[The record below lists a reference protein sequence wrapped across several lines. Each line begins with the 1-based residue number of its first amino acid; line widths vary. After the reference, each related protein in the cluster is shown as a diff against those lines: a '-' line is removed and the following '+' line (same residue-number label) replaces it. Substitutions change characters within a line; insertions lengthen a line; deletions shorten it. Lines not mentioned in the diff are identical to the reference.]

1 MGYKFNPYSRSLD
14 DVGNYT
20 TAMIRG
26 QISRMNTGTV
36 NITTEGVYVTTGLT
50 ATLDAT
56 TANGLVLGTT
66 DAFGLKST
74 NANTKLLRF
83 YGSIDARTATG
94 NNKILG
100 VKLALNGVAID
111 ATECRAYTG
120 GSNEEAKLITSWMIE
135 MDEDDEV
142 SLFMANHSSDVDID
156 FRRGRLVAS
165 EVFA

>member
-1 MGYKFNPYSRSLD
+1 MGYKFNPFSRNLD

-26 QISRMNTGTV
+26 QVSKMNSCTIG
-36 NITTEGVYVTTGLT
+36 ITTQSIYVSTGLT
-50 ATLDAT
+50 ATLDTA

-74 NANTKLLRF
+74 NANPKLLRF
-83 YGSIDARTATG
+83 YGSVDARTASG

-100 VKLALNGVAID
+100 VKLALNGVPID

-120 GSNEEAKLITSWMIE
+120 GSNEEAKLVTSWMIE
-135 MDEDDEV
+135 VDENDEV

-156 FRRGRLVAS
+156 FRRGRLIAS

>member
-1 MGYKFNPYSRSLD
+1 MGYKFNPFSRNLD

-26 QISRMNTGTV
+26 QISKMDTGTV
-36 NITTEGVYVTTGLT
+36 DITTQGVYVSTGLT
-50 ATLDAT
+50 ATLDTA

-74 NANTKLLRF
+74 NATSKLLRF

-100 VKLALNGVAID
+100 VKLALNGVPID

-120 GSNEEAKLITSWMIE
+120 SSNEEAKLITSWMIE
-135 MDEDDEV
+135 VDENDEV

-156 FRRGRLVAS
+156 FRRGRIVAS

>member
-66 DAFGLKST
+66 DAFGLKSI

-94 NNKILG
+94 NNK
-100 VKLALNGVAID
+100 
-111 ATECRAYTG
+111 TG
-120 GSNEEAKLITSWMIE
+120 GSNEEAKLVTSWMIE

-165 EVFA
+165 EVFV

>member
-1 MGYKFNPYSRSLD
+1 MGYKFNPFSRNLD

-26 QISRMNTGTV
+26 QVSKMDSGTIG
-36 NITTEGVYVTTGLT
+36 ITTQSIYVSAGLT
-50 ATLDAT
+50 ATLDTA

-74 NANTKLLRF
+74 NANPKLLRF
-83 YGSIDARTATG
+83 YGSADARTTSG

-100 VKLALNGVAID
+100 VKLALNSVPID

-120 GSNEEAKLITSWMIE
+120 GSNEEAKLVTSWMIE
-135 MDEDDEV
+135 VDENDEV

-156 FRRGRLVAS
+156 FRRGRLIAS

>member
-1 MGYKFNPYSRSLD
+1 MAYKFNPFSRRLD

-20 TAMIRG
+20 MVRG
-26 QISRMNTGTV
+26 QISKMTTGTV
-36 NITTEGVYVTTGLT
+36 NITTQSVYVSTGLT
-50 ATLDAT
+50 ATLDT
-56 TANGLVLGTT
+56 TTDNGLVLGTT

-74 NANTKLLRF
+74 IPSTKLLRF
-83 YGSIDARTATG
+83 YGSIDARTTSG

-120 GSNEEAKLITSWMIE
+120 GSNEEAKLVTSWMIE

>member
-1 MGYKFNPYSRSLD
+1 MGYKFNPFSRNLD

-26 QISRMNTGTV
+26 QVSKMNSGTV
-36 NITTEGVYVTTGLT
+36 NITTESVYVSTGLT
-50 ATLDAT
+50 ATLDTA

-74 NANTKLLRF
+74 NANPKLLRF
-83 YGSIDARTATG
+83 YGSADARTTSG

-100 VKLALNGVAID
+100 IKLALNSVPID

-120 GSNEEAKLITSWMIE
+120 GSNEEDKLVTSWMIE
-135 MDEDDEV
+135 VDEN
-142 SLFMANHSSDVDID
+142 ANHSSNVDID
-156 FRRGRLVAS
+156 FRRGRLIAS

>member
-1 MGYKFNPYSRSLD
+1 
-14 DVGNYT
+14 
-20 TAMIRG
+20 MIRG

>member
-83 YGSIDARTATG
+83 YGSIDARTTSG

-120 GSNEEAKLITSWMIE
+120 GSNEEAKLVTSWMIE

>member
-1 MGYKFNPYSRSLD
+1 MGYKFNPFSRNLD

-20 TAMIRG
+20 TAMICG
-26 QISRMNTGTV
+26 QVSKMNSGTIG
-36 NITTEGVYVTTGLT
+36 ITTQSIYVSTGLT
-50 ATLDAT
+50 ATLDTA

-74 NANTKLLRF
+74 NANPKLLRF
-83 YGSIDARTATG
+83 YGSADARTTSG

-100 VKLALNGVAID
+100 VKLALNSVPID

-120 GSNEEAKLITSWMIE
+120 GSNEEAKLVTSWMIE
-135 MDEDDEV
+135 VDENDEV

-156 FRRGRLVAS
+156 FRRGRLIAS

>member
-120 GSNEEAKLITSWMIE
+120 GSNEEAKLVTSWMIE

>member
-1 MGYKFNPYSRSLD
+1 MGYKFNPFSRNLD

-26 QISRMNTGTV
+26 QVSKMNSGTI
-36 NITTEGVYVTTGLT
+36 NITTESVYVSTGLT
-50 ATLDAT
+50 ATLDTA

-74 NANTKLLRF
+74 NANPKLLRF
-83 YGSIDARTATG
+83 YGSADARTTSG
-94 NNKILG
+94 NNRILG
-100 VKLALNGVAID
+100 VKLALNSVPID

-120 GSNEEAKLITSWMIE
+120 GSNEEAKLVTSWMIE
-135 MDEDDEV
+135 VDENDEV

-156 FRRGRLVAS
+156 FRRGRLIAS

>member
-83 YGSIDARTATG
+83 YGSIDARTTSG

>member
-83 YGSIDARTATG
+83 YGSIDARTTSG
-94 NNKILG
+94 SNKILG

>member
-1 MGYKFNPYSRSLD
+1 MGYKLNPFSRSLD

-26 QISRMNTGTV
+26 QISKMNTGTV

-120 GSNEEAKLITSWMIE
+120 GSNEEAKLVTSWMIE

-165 EVFA
+165 EVFV

>member
-1 MGYKFNPYSRSLD
+1 MGYKFNPFSRNLD

-26 QISRMNTGTV
+26 QVSKMNSGTV
-36 NITTEGVYVTTGLT
+36 NITTESVYVSTGLT
-50 ATLDAT
+50 ATLDTA

-74 NANTKLLRF
+74 NANPKLLRF
-83 YGSIDARTATG
+83 YGSADARTTSG

-100 VKLALNGVAID
+100 VKLALNSVPID

-120 GSNEEAKLITSWMIE
+120 GSNEEAKLVTSWMIE
-135 MDEDDEV
+135 VDENDEV

-156 FRRGRLVAS
+156 FRKIIPQ
-165 EVFA
+165 

>member
-36 NITTEGVYVTTGLT
+36 NITTEGVYVTTSLT

-83 YGSIDARTATG
+83 YGSIDARTTSG

-120 GSNEEAKLITSWMIE
+120 GNNEEAKLVTSWMIE

>member
-1 MGYKFNPYSRSLD
+1 MGYKFNPFSRNLD

-26 QISRMNTGTV
+26 QVSKMNSGTI
-36 NITTEGVYVTTGLT
+36 NITTESVYVSTGLT
-50 ATLDAT
+50 ATLDTA

-74 NANTKLLRF
+74 NANPKLLRF
-83 YGSIDARTATG
+83 YGSADARTTSG

-100 VKLALNGVAID
+100 VKLALNSVPID
-111 ATECRAYTG
+111 APECRAYTG
-120 GSNEEAKLITSWMIE
+120 SSNEEAKLVTSWMIE
-135 MDEDDEV
+135 VDEHDEV

-156 FRRGRLVAS
+156 FRRGRLIAS

>member
-1 MGYKFNPYSRSLD
+1 MGYKFNPFSRNLD

-26 QISRMNTGTV
+26 QVSKMNSGTV
-36 NITTEGVYVTTGLT
+36 NITTESVYVSTGLT
-50 ATLDAT
+50 ATLDTA

-74 NANTKLLRF
+74 NANPKLLRF
-83 YGSIDARTATG
+83 YGSTDARTTSG

-100 VKLALNGVAID
+100 VKLALNSVPID

-120 GSNEEAKLITSWMIE
+120 GSNEEAKLVTSWMIE
-135 MDEDDEV
+135 VDENDEV

-156 FRRGRLVAS
+156 FRRGRLIAS

>member
-1 MGYKFNPYSRSLD
+1 MGYKFNPFSSNLD

-20 TAMIRG
+20 TAMICG
-26 QISRMNTGTV
+26 QISKIDSGTV
-36 NITTEGVYVTTGLT
+36 NITTQSVYVTTGLT

-83 YGSIDARTATG
+83 YGSIDARTTSG

-100 VKLALNGVAID
+100 IKLALNGVAID

-120 GSNEEAKLITSWMIE
+120 GSNEEAKLVTSWMIE

-142 SLFMANHSSDVDID
+142 SLFVANHSSDVDID

-165 EVFA
+165 EVFV

>member
-26 QISRMNTGTV
+26 QISRMTSGTV
-36 NITTEGVYVTTGLT
+36 AIATQGAYVTTGLT

-100 VKLALNGVAID
+100 IKLALNGVAID

-120 GSNEEAKLITSWMIE
+120 GSNEEAKLVTSWMIE

-165 EVFA
+165 EVFV

>member
-1 MGYKFNPYSRSLD
+1 MGYKLNPFSRSLD

-66 DAFGLKST
+66 DAFGLKSI

-120 GSNEEAKLITSWMIE
+120 GSNEEAKLVTSWMIE

>member
-1 MGYKFNPYSRSLD
+1 MGYKFNPFSRNLD

-26 QISRMNTGTV
+26 QVSKMNSGTV
-36 NITTEGVYVTTGLT
+36 NITTESVYVSTGLT
-50 ATLDAT
+50 ATLDTA

-74 NANTKLLRF
+74 NDNPKLLRF
-83 YGSIDARTATG
+83 YGSADARTTSG

-100 VKLALNGVAID
+100 VKLALNSVPID

-120 GSNEEAKLITSWMIE
+120 GSNEEAKLVTSWMIE
-135 MDEDDEV
+135 VDENDEV
-142 SLFMANHSSDVDID
+142 SLLMANHSSDVDID
-156 FRRGRLVAS
+156 FRRGRLIAS

>member
-83 YGSIDARTATG
+83 YGSIDARTTSG

-120 GSNEEAKLITSWMIE
+120 GNNEEAKLVTSWMIE

>member
-1 MGYKFNPYSRSLD
+1 MGYKFNPFSRSLD

-20 TAMIRG
+20 TAMICG
-26 QISRMNTGTV
+26 QISRMTSGTV
-36 NITTEGVYVTTGLT
+36 AIATEGAYVTTGLT

-66 DAFGLKST
+66 DAFGLKSA

-100 VKLALNGVAID
+100 IKLALNGVAID

-120 GSNEEAKLITSWMIE
+120 GSNEEAKLVTSWMIE

-165 EVFA
+165 EVFV

>member
-1 MGYKFNPYSRSLD
+1 MGYKFNPFSRNLD

-26 QISRMNTGTV
+26 QVSKMNSGTIG
-36 NITTEGVYVTTGLT
+36 ITTQSIYVSTGLT
-50 ATLDAT
+50 ATLDTA

-74 NANTKLLRF
+74 NANPKLLRF
-83 YGSIDARTATG
+83 YGSVDARTTSG
-94 NNKILG
+94 NSKILG
-100 VKLALNGVAID
+100 VKLALNSVPID

-120 GSNEEAKLITSWMIE
+120 GSNEEAKLVTSWMIE
-135 MDEDDEV
+135 VDENDEV

-156 FRRGRLVAS
+156 FRRGRLIAS

>member
-1 MGYKFNPYSRSLD
+1 MGYKFNPFSRNLD

-26 QISRMNTGTV
+26 QVSKMDSGTIG
-36 NITTEGVYVTTGLT
+36 ITTQSIYVSTGLT
-50 ATLDAT
+50 ATLDTA

-74 NANTKLLRF
+74 NANPKLLRF
-83 YGSIDARTATG
+83 YGSADARTTSG
-94 NNKILG
+94 NSKILG
-100 VKLALNGVAID
+100 VKLALNSVPID

-120 GSNEEAKLITSWMIE
+120 GSNEEAKLVTSWMIE
-135 MDEDDEV
+135 VDENDEV

-156 FRRGRLVAS
+156 FRRGRLIAS

>member
-1 MGYKFNPYSRSLD
+1 M
-14 DVGNYT
+14 V
-20 TAMIRG
+20 RG
-26 QISRMNTGTV
+26 QISKMTTGTV
-36 NITTEGVYVTTGLT
+36 NITTQSVYVSTGLT
-50 ATLDAT
+50 ATLDT
-56 TANGLVLGTT
+56 TTDNGLVLGTT

-74 NANTKLLRF
+74 IPSTKLLRF
-83 YGSIDARTATG
+83 YGSIDARTTSG

-120 GSNEEAKLITSWMIE
+120 GSNEEAKLVTSWMIE

>member
-1 MGYKFNPYSRSLD
+1 MGYKFNPFSRNLD

-26 QISRMNTGTV
+26 QVSKMNSGTV
-36 NITTEGVYVTTGLT
+36 NITTESVYVSTGLT
-50 ATLDAT
+50 ATLDTA

-74 NANTKLLRF
+74 NANPKLLRF
-83 YGSIDARTATG
+83 YGSADARTTSG

-100 VKLALNGVAID
+100 VKLALNSVPID

-120 GSNEEAKLITSWMIE
+120 SSNEEAKLVTSWMIE
-135 MDEDDEV
+135 VDENDEV

-156 FRRGRLVAS
+156 FRRGRLIAS

>member
-1 MGYKFNPYSRSLD
+1 MGYKFNPFSRNLD

-26 QISRMNTGTV
+26 QVSKMNSGTIG
-36 NITTEGVYVTTGLT
+36 ITTQSIYVSTGLT
-50 ATLDAT
+50 ATLDTA

-74 NANTKLLRF
+74 NANPKLLRF
-83 YGSIDARTATG
+83 YGSADARTTSG

-100 VKLALNGVAID
+100 VKLALNSVPID

-120 GSNEEAKLITSWMIE
+120 GSNEEAKLVTSWMIE
-135 MDEDDEV
+135 VDENDEV

-156 FRRGRLVAS
+156 FRRGRLIAS